1 MSMHSERNKERLT
14 TCAAFMKSGHT
25 TMDDL
30 DILIGA
36 IRIES
41 PELFH
46 DADSVSDRVFFDRPV
61 QNEPCARYINAS
73 HRYARAY
80 L

>member
-1 MSMHSERNKERLT
+1 MHSERNQEKLK
-14 TCAAFMKSGHT
+14 TCSAMMQAGHASQ
-25 TMDDL
+25 DDL

-46 DADSVSDRVFFDRPV
+46 TADTVGDRVFYDRPASG
-61 QNEPCARYINAS
+61 EPCARYINS
-73 HRYARAY
+73 NHRYARAY
-80 L
+80 A

>member
-1 MSMHSERNKERLT
+1 MHSERNQEKLK
-14 TCAAFMKSGHT
+14 TCAAMMQAGHASL
-25 TMDDL
+25 DDL

-46 DADSVSDRVFFDRPV
+46 DADSVGDRVFFDRPV

-80 L
+80 V

>member
-1 MSMHSERNKERLT
+1 MHSERNQERLK
-14 TCAAFMKSGHT
+14 TCAALMQAGHASL
-25 TMDDL
+25 DDL

-46 DADSVSDRVFFDRPV
+46 TADTLMTRVFADRPSSGEV
-61 QNEPCARYINAS
+61 CAYYINS
-73 HRYARAY
+73 NHRYARAY
-80 L
+80 A